1 MASVWRQYG
10 VSMGTKSSSNRV
22 HSNSSPKEV
31 PKPSRRASFLSRFPG
46 IRFTR
51 TPPLES
57 RPCSLQ
63 RDVVDAKPPRRGVEG
78 DARSTESSIY
88 RLNDQGLEWG
98 EREGEGTFKK
108 LDFEGEAFTSDG
120 SLVGGDV
127 CGSVVDEVLS
137 LSESIGFGSYVFAKQ
152 TLSIND
158 HPTLS
163 ALVSPITASI
173 VSSVNAL
180 YSGSFEYTKSSE
192 PHVVVYDASVPDVEG
207 YRRVAFHTDAS
218 DVTFI
223 VALSSNGGDY
233 EGGGTVIESYGPE
246 PISLEQGECLLFEG
260 GKESHKG
267 EEITRGVRVLLVG
280 FMKRVKGGKGKKVR
294 KSIGGAFLA

>member
-10 VSMGTKSSSNRV
+10 VRRIGYESSDCVLETECTENLDCSSKFFEAETQKFSMVKYDTKYGLNSNVKLPHCPHCPQCPSNDPYVTYCYLSMDVSAQNLTTLPQSRCQNFFHLIHPHNRPLKPPRTPSPLLQGTKSSSNRV

-88 RLNDQGLEWG
+88 RLNDQGLEGG

-127 CGSVVDEVLS
+127 CGSVVDEVV
-137 LSESIGFGSYVFAKQ
+137 SIY
-152 TLSIND
+152 
-158 HPTLS
+158 
-163 ALVSPITASI
+163 
-173 VSSVNAL
+173 
-180 YSGSFEYTKSSE
+180 
-192 PHVVVYDASVPDVEG
+192 
-207 YRRVAFHTDAS
+207 
-218 DVTFI
+218 
-223 VALSSNGGDY
+223 
-233 EGGGTVIESYGPE
+233 
-246 PISLEQGECLLFEG
+246 
-260 GKESHKG
+260 
-267 EEITRGVRVLLVG
+267 
-280 FMKRVKGGKGKKVR
+280 
-294 KSIGGAFLA
+294 